1 MGWILLHQLHGSVLF
16 HPLQSLLVAS
26 FVLDAVGVDASG
38 EGFSLVGSGPGVLEV
53 GLVVHV
59 FAPAVVDVQG
69 EGKFRAIG
77 FDFKG
82 FVDAVAVG

>member
-1 MGWILLHQLHGSVLF
+1 MDAGRTFPWRGSVACIVHGALG
-16 HPLQSLLVAS
+16 VS

-59 FAPAVVDVQG
+59 FAPAVEDVQG